1 MNVWPKE
8 YGVTLVELVI
18 TIVIISIGV
27 SGVVGAFA
35 LISGRSSDPLFQTR
49 AVALSQLYMDE
60 IMGQRYSEATPVGG
74 VPKANGCDISTEES
88 GRSEYDDVD
97 DYNAINQRV
106 PRDAEG
112 AVLSGYEGFSV
123 SVTVECAGSAVGLP
137 SDDAKRV
144 ELTIAAP
151 AEQTFVFSAYRANF

>member
-1 MNVWPKE
+1 MKSPKIQE
-8 YGVTLVELVI
+8 GVTLVELVM
-18 TIVIISIGV
+18 TIVIISISV
-27 SGVVGAFA
+27 AGVVGAFA
-35 LISGRSSDPLFQTR
+35 LISSRSSDALHQTR

-74 VPKANGCDISTEES
+74 VPKASGCDISTEES
-88 GRSEYDDVD
+88 SRSEYDDVD

-137 SDDAKRV
+137 PEDAKRID
-144 ELTIAAP
+144 LTITAP
-151 AEQTFVFSAYRANF
+151 AEQTFLFSAYRANF

>member
-1 MNVWPKE
+1 MNVQPSE
-8 YGVTLVELVI
+8 QGVTLVELVM
-18 TIVIISIGV
+18 TIVIISIAV
-27 SGVVGAFA
+27 VGVVSAFA

-49 AVALSQLYMDE
+49 AVALSQLYIDE
-60 IMGQRYSEATPVGG
+60 IMGQRYSEGTPVGG
-74 VPKANGCDISTEES
+74 VPKASGCDISTEES

-112 AVLSGYEGFSV
+112 AALSGYTGFSV

-137 SDDAKRV
+137 PDDAKRIS
-144 ELTIAAP
+144 LTITAP
-151 AEQTFVFSAYRANF
+151 AEQAFLFSAYRANF